1 MFRGKYQDAISD
13 LRSLVGIWKEI
24 EYEIEKNIIN
34 KIRKIKGDDKQSKN
48 INIERTLLPYE
59 KNEIFWSSS
68 AILKYIY

>member
-59 KNEIFWSSS
+59 KNGIFWSSS